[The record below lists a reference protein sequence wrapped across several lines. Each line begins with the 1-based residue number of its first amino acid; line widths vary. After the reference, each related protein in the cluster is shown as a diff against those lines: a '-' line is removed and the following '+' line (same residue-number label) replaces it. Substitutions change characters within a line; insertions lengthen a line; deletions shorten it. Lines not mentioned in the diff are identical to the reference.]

1 MNLTSK
7 QYLKFESKIISGKKH
22 FYKKPFQL
30 FPFLI
35 RLHFKPIFPH
45 AHPSTKIFNH
55 LKKEKAMKTK
65 ALISLLTAALT
76 MVFFSCEEE
85 NTSSP
90 NFKMPISFGVK
101 TESQSLKSSPVEKSA
116 AQNITFTKGHM
127 LIEELEFEAED
138 IRDRDSLDIEFEIER
153 VLRVDLSDLQNPDT
167 IVQIPAG
174 EYEEIEIEMELLES
188 DSRSSI
194 YLEGTLS
201 NSQGEDIPLVF
212 DYRDDLEFSIEGEA
226 DDDEPIVISDQ
237 TNPLGRITL
246 SLETLFTNVS
256 TDELENARV
265 NQDGIIWISEDYN
278 SDIYD
283 KIADRL
289 EDASEAEF
297 ED

>member
-1 MNLTSK
+1 
-7 QYLKFESKIISGKKH
+7 
-22 FYKKPFQL
+22 
-30 FPFLI
+30 
-35 RLHFKPIFPH
+35 
-45 AHPSTKIFNH
+45 
-55 LKKEKAMKTK
+55 MKTK
-65 ALISLLTAALT
+65 ALISLLTAALM

-90 NFKMPISFGVK
+90 SFNMPISFGLK
-101 TESQSLKSSPVEKSA
+101 TESQSLKSSAVEKSA

-138 IRDRDSLDIEFEIER
+138 IRDRDSLDIEFEIEG

-194 YLEGTLS
+194 YLEGTFS
-201 NSQGEDIPLVF
+201 NSQDEDIPLVF
-212 DYRDDLEFSIEGEA
+212 DYRDELEFSIEGEA
-226 DDDEPIVISDQ
+226 DDDDPIVISDQ

-256 TDELENARV
+256 TDELENART